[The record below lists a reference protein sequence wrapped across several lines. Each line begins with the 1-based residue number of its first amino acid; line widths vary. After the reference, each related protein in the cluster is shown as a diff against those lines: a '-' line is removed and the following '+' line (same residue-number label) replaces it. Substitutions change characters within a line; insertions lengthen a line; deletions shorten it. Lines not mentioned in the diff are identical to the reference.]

1 MTGVREQIERMAAK
15 YGLQIVYAFG
25 SRAKEA
31 LAAIE
36 GRIDRFSRV
45 PSDLDIGLKPERP
58 LTAEEKVEIG
68 IFFEDLFD
76 LPRVD
81 VVVIPEAPVALAEA
95 IVSGEVLYARDPT
108 YEAEYQLEILRM
120 AADLLPYET
129 ERQNVVLGRA
139 DESIL
144 D

>member
-1 MTGVREQIERMAAK
+1 MAGVREQIERLAAK
-15 YGLQIVYAFG
+15 YGLEIVYAFG

-31 LAAIE
+31 LAAAE
-36 GRIDRFSRV
+36 GHIDRLALG

-81 VVVIPEAPVALAEA
+81 VVVIPEVPVALAEA
-95 IVSGEVLYARDPT
+95 VVSGEVLFARDPT

-120 AADLLPYET
+120 AADLMPYER
-129 ERQNVVLGRA
+129 ERQNLILGRA
-139 DESIL
+139 DESIV